1 MSQTAEQLA
10 GTHDGPMHLTHREI
24 LIIFS
29 GLMAAL
35 LLAALD
41 QTIVA
46 TALPTIVGD
55 LHGLSH
61 LSWVV
66 TAYLLT
72 STATMPLY
80 GKLSDLYGRKRLFQF
95 AIVIFLLGS
104 ALCGLSQNMTELIAF
119 RGLQGIGAGGLMTLS
134 MAIIGDIV
142 SPRERGRYVGYIGAV
157 FGFASVVGPLV
168 GGLFTDHLTWRWIF
182 YINLPIGAVAL
193 VIIAAVLHLPRHR
206 VEHKVD
212 YLGAAALVAGVTS
225 LLLITVWGGTTY
237 SWGSGTIIGLWIAA
251 IALLATF
258 IWWEGRTT
266 EPILPLRL
274 FRNKV
279 FTITSILGLLVGLA
293 LFGAIVYLPQY
304 LQVVKGVSAT
314 RSGLQITPLMLGLI
328 IMSVTSGRVIT
339 RVGRYKVFPV
349 VGTAIMTFG
358 FWLLSH
364 VTVTTSLLT
373 LSLWMVVLGLGV
385 GMTMQ
390 VLVMAV
396 QNAVDYRDLG
406 TATSANTFF
415 RTLGGAFGTA
425 IFGAILTSRL
435 KANLAHS
442 LPAAALQHYGSVLQG
457 TPDRI
462 RALPPDVLNP
472 VLQSFAHAYQVIFL
486 TAVPFG
492 ILAFALALALP
503 EVPLRGRV
511 RAPAADSPNGAAKG
525 AQPGPDEIDTAR
537 EEISVEPIL

>member
-1 MSQTAEQLA
+1 MSQTAETSA
-10 GTHDGPMHLTHREI
+10 THLDGPVQRSHREI

-95 AIVIFLLGS
+95 AIVVFLIGS
-104 ALCGLSQNMTELIAF
+104 ALCGVAQSMTELIAF
-119 RGLQGIGAGGLMTLS
+119 RGLQGVGAGGLMTLS
-134 MAIIGDIV
+134 LAIIGDIV

-168 GGLFTDHLTWRWIF
+168 GGLFTDHLSWRWIF
-182 YINLPIGAVAL
+182 YINIPIGVMAL
-193 VIIAAVLHLPRHR
+193 VIIAAVLHLPKHR

-212 YLGAAALVAGVTS
+212 YLGAAVLVAGVTS

-237 SWGSGTIIGLWIAA
+237 AWGSGAIVGLWIASV
-251 IALLATF
+251 ALLAMF
-258 IWWEGRTT
+258 VWWEGRTS

-274 FRNKV
+274 FRNRV
-279 FTITSILGLLVGLA
+279 FTITSMLGLLVGLA

-304 LQVVKGVSAT
+304 LQVVKGLSAT
-314 RSGLQITPLMLGLI
+314 RSGLMITPLMFGLI
-328 IMSVTSGRVIT
+328 VMSVTSGRIIT
-339 RVGRYKVFPV
+339 RIGRYKVFPV
-349 VGTAIMTFG
+349 VGTAIMVFG

-373 LSLWMVVLGLGV
+373 LSWWMLVLGVGV

-390 VLVMAV
+390 VIVLAV
-396 QNAVDYRDLG
+396 QNSVDYRDMG

-435 KANLAHS
+435 KASFTQL
-442 LPAAALQHYGSVLQG
+442 LPASELRHIGGILQG
-457 TPDRI
+457 TPSQI

-472 VLQSFAHAYQVIFL
+472 VLQAFVHAYQVIFL
-486 TAVPFG
+486 VAVPFG
-492 ILAFALALALP
+492 VVAFVLALMLP
-503 EVPLRGRV
+503 EVPLRGPGA
-511 RAPAADSPNGAAKG
+511 APAPASANGQAKKLASG
-525 AQPGPDEIDTAR
+525 DPHAPS
-537 EEISVEPIL
+537 EELSVEPII